1 MTKTLKIIFSTIVI
15 WFYTFTLSATIPAGY
30 YYQAQNKKKAEL
42 KTALH
47 QFGKPVRVLEYGS
60 GPGFTWEGFYN
71 TDRNADNSV
80 WDMYSDSI
88 RYFNQ
93 FFSIN
98 GMHIEHS
105 FPKSWWGGH
114 VNFAYKDLFHLYP
127 ADGITNSAKNNLP
140 LGEISGI
147 PWFNNGKSR
156 IGKNSFGIQYSG
168 DCFEPADEYKGDFA
182 RSYFYISTIYQD
194 LAPLFNSPMLQNN
207 SYPVWQRWGLD
218 LLLKWHAQDP
228 VSEKELKRN
237 EEVYK
242 IQGNRNPFID
252 FPALVNYIW
261 GADTVSVFPFPAETE
276 AFLVTPRPGNR
287 LDMGVTLTNNTISRS
302 MSLRGYN
309 ISSNIELSLKAG
321 HSSLKILTT
330 QIDAASVIAGTNIT
344 LSFSPIQGGQVRDT
358 LVISGGGLKEN
369 LLIPVRALAAPDFM
383 LLEPSEITPVGGKL
397 EWIADPFATQYKL
410 NLYQGDEAAGDLIIS
425 AYVEGTSWNKAIEIY
440 NGTGKPVDLS
450 KYSIQRQS
458 NGAGNFGFNVPL
470 SGTLN
475 NGQTYVITS
484 FSGTNADLKAKAQLQ
499 SDSIVSFN
507 GNDAVALVRN
517 GIQIDVVG
525 KANAGPEVYW
535 GENLSLARKA
545 AVTHPTTKYNEN
557 EWEIFPVD
565 NFSMLGSHTM
575 RLTSEKKYVLQNY
588 FNGTEN
594 SLVVN
599 NLTPET
605 AYTLSVESMRSGV
618 IVPSV
623 NTMQIRTS
631 ALETPIIMEP
641 TNITHKS
648 FTANWEQTPY
658 ASGYLLNVFELTGQA
673 DTTEYEGFPNVGSN
687 GKPLPEGW
695 TGTASGNYTT
705 STSTGIA
712 PPSVQLKNNGEW
724 LQTKTYPHPVT
735 RFTFMYKWPS
745 SGTGSSLAVY
755 AKENENWTRIDSILY
770 VNLSKY
776 NPVYNFAKERNIT
789 TFRLIYFKAAGN
801 MSIDDVSVT
810 YNNQDTIYVL
820 RNQPVESLEY
830 SVENLKT
837 NTVYYYNVRA
847 TLNTAT
853 SKVSETAAAKTIID
867 TKVFQ
872 KSVLPLKYFIADNS
886 LTIKGLNGNDQI
898 SIFNTSGI
906 CIYNSK
912 VSENEVRI
920 PFGYKGVF
928 ILNIHGAE
936 SKFTTKI
943 ITL

>member
-1 MTKTLKIIFSTIVI
+1 MTKKLKIFLSTIVI
-15 WFYTFTLSATIPAGY
+15 WFYVIASSATIPAGY
-30 YYQAQNKKKAEL
+30 YFQAQNKKKAEL

-47 QFGKPVRVLEYGS
+47 QFGKPLRVLEYGS

-88 RYFNQ
+88 RFFNQ
-93 FFSIN
+93 FFSVS

-114 VNFAYKDLFHLYP
+114 VNIAYKDLFHLYP

-140 LGEISGI
+140 LGEVGGI

-194 LAPLFNSPMLQNN
+194 LAPLFNSPMLDNN
-207 SYPVWQRWGLD
+207 TYPVWKPWALD
-218 LLLKWHAQDP
+218 LLLKWHKQDP
-228 VSEKELKRN
+228 VSEKELTRN
-237 EEVYK
+237 EAVYK

-252 FPALVNYIW
+252 YPALVNYIW
-261 GADTVSVFPFPAETE
+261 SADTANIFPFPAETE
-276 AFLVTPRPGNR
+276 AFLVTPRQGDK
-287 LDMGVTLTNNTISRS
+287 LDIGVTLTNNTLQK
-302 MSLRGYN
+302 SLNIKGYN
-309 ISSNIELSLKAG
+309 ISSNIEISLKGANPF
-321 HSSLKILTT
+321 L
-330 QIDAASVIAGTNIT
+330 QIQNPQISAASVIAGTTINIT
-344 LSFSPIQGGQVRDT
+344 FSPTQGGLVRDT
-358 LVISGGGLKEN
+358 LIIAGGGMKEQV
-369 LLIPVRALAAPDFM
+369 LIPLKALASPDFVI
-383 LLEPSEITPVGGKL
+383 LEPSEITPVGGKL
-397 EWIADPFATQYKL
+397 EWISDPFASQYKL
-410 NLYQGDEAAGDLIIS
+410 NLYQGDSVAGDLIIS
-425 AYVEGTSWNKAIEIY
+425 AYVEGSSWNKALEIF

-458 NGAGNFGFNVPL
+458 NGAGSFSFNVPL
-470 SGTLN
+470 KGILN
-475 NGQTYVITS
+475 DKQTYVIVAKS
-484 FSGTNADLKAKAQLQ
+484 STNSDLKAKAQLEN
-499 SDSIVSFN
+499 DSIVSFN

-545 AVTHPTTKYNEN
+545 TVTHPTTKYNEN
-557 EWEIFPVD
+557 EWEVFPID

-594 SLVVN
+594 TLVVN

-605 AYTLSVESMRSGV
+605 SYTFSVESLQSGV
-618 IVPSV
+618 IITSV

-641 TNITHKS
+641 TNITNKS

-673 DTTEYEGFPNVGSN
+673 DTTEYEGFQNVGSN

-695 TGTASGNYTT
+695 TGTSSGNYTT
-705 STSTGIA
+705 TASAGTA
-712 PPSVQLKNNGEW
+712 PPSVQLRNNGEW

-735 RFTFMYKWPS
+735 RFSFMYKWPS

-755 AKENENWTRIDSILY
+755 AKENENWIRIDSILY

-776 NPVYNFAKERNIT
+776 YPVYIFARERNIT
-789 TFRLIYFKAAGN
+789 AFKFIYYKSAGN
-801 MSIDDVSVT
+801 MSIDDVSIT
-810 YNNQDTIYVL
+810 YNNQDTTFIL

-830 SVENLKT
+830 AVENLET

-853 SKVSETAAAKTIID
+853 SKVSETAKLKTTTV
-867 TKVFQ
+867 TKIVNQ
-872 KSVLPLKYFIADNS
+872 KILPIKYFIANNALH
-886 LTIKGLNGNDQI
+886 LTGLFGNEQI
-898 SIFNTSGI
+898 SIYNTSGI
-906 CIYNSK
+906 CIFK
-912 VSENEVRI
+912 TQATSEEKSI
-920 PFGYKGVF
+920 PFDKKGLF
-928 ILNIHGAE
+928 ILYISSSNYR
-936 SKFTTKI
+936 FVQKI
-943 ITL
+943 LSF

>member
-1 MTKTLKIIFSTIVI
+1 MTKKLKIFLSTIVI
-15 WFYTFTLSATIPAGY
+15 WFYVIASSATIPAGY

-545 AVTHPTTKYNEN
+545 TVTHPTTKYNEN
-557 EWEIFPVD
+557 EWEVFPVD

-575 RLTSEKKYVLQNY
+575 HLTTEKKYVLQNY

-599 NLTPET
+599 NLVPET
-605 AYTLSVESMRSGV
+605 TYTLSVESMRSGV
-618 IVPSV
+618 IVPSA

-687 GKPLPEGW
+687 GKPLPTGW
-695 TGTASGNYTT
+695 SGTASANYTT
-705 STSTGIA
+705 TTSAGIA

-755 AKENENWTRIDSILY
+755 AKEKENWTRIDSILY
-770 VNLSKY
+770 VNTSKY
-776 NPVYNFAKERNIT
+776 NPVYNLGKDRNINAFRFIYYKT
-789 TFRLIYFKAAGN
+789 TGN

-830 SVENLKT
+830 TVENLKT

-847 TLNTAT
+847 TLNSAT
-853 SKVSETAAAKTIID
+853 SKISETAAAKTIID
-867 TKVFQ
+867 TKVYQ
-872 KSVLPLKYFIADNS
+872 KSVLPLKYFISDNS
-886 LTIKGLNGNDQI
+886 LFIKGLNGGERI
-898 SIFNTSGI
+898 LIFNTSGI
-906 CIYNSK
+906 CIFNSK
-912 VSENEVRI
+912 VTGNEVRI
-920 PFGYKGVF
+920 PFENKGVF

>member
-1 MTKTLKIIFSTIVI
+1 MTKKLKIFLSTIVI
-15 WFYTFTLSATIPAGY
+15 WFYVIASSATIPAGY

-42 KTALH
+42 KTALS
-47 QFGKPVRVLEYGS
+47 QFGKPIRVLEYGS
-60 GPGFTWEGFYN
+60 GPGFTWEGFYK

-80 WDMYSDSI
+80 WDMYSDSV
-88 RYFNQ
+88 RYFNLYYAV
-93 FFSIN
+93 S

-140 LGEISGI
+140 LGEVAGI

-156 IGKNSFGIQYSG
+156 IGKNSLGLQYTG

-194 LAPLFNSPMLQNN
+194 LAPLFNSPMLDNN
-207 SYPVWQRWGLD
+207 TYPVWKPWALD
-218 LLLKWHAQDP
+218 LLMKWHLQDS
-228 VSEKELKRN
+228 VSEKELNRN
-237 EEVYK
+237 EAVYK

-252 FPALVNYIW
+252 YPALANYIW
-261 GADTVSVFPFPAETE
+261 GKDTASVFPFPAETE

-302 MSLRGYN
+302 MRLRGYN
-309 ISSNIELSLKAG
+309 INSNIEVSLKAG
-321 HSSLKILTT
+321 HSSLQILTP
-330 QIDAASVIAGTNIT
+330 QIDASSIIAGTDIII
-344 LSFSPIQGGQVRDT
+344 SFSPTQGGLVRDT
-358 LVISGGGLKEN
+358 LIIAGGGTKEQI
-369 LLIPVRALAAPDFM
+369 LIPLKALASPDFII
-383 LLEPSEITPVGGKL
+383 LEPTEITPVGGKL

-410 NLYQGDEAAGDLIIS
+410 NLYEGDEVAGDLIIS
-425 AYVEGTSWNKAIEIY
+425 AYVEGTSWNKALEIY

-458 NGAGNFGFNVPL
+458 NGAGSFGFTVPL
-470 SGTLN
+470 TGILN
-475 NGQTYVITS
+475 DKQTYVIVAKS
-484 FSGTNADLKAKAQLQ
+484 STNSDLKAKAQLE

-545 AVTHPTTKYNEN
+545 TVTHPTTKYNEN
-557 EWEIFPVD
+557 EWAVFPVD

-575 RLTSEKKYVLQNY
+575 HLTSEKKYVLQNY

-594 SLVVN
+594 ALVVN

-605 AYTLSVESMRSGV
+605 TYTLSVESMRSGV

-673 DTTEYEGFPNVGSN
+673 YTTEYEGFQNIGSN

-705 STSTGIA
+705 TTSAGIA
-712 PPSVQLKNNGEW
+712 PPSVQLKNNEEW
-724 LQTKTYPHPVT
+724 LQTKTFPHSVT

-789 TFRLIYFKAAGN
+789 TFRFIYYKAAGN

-830 SVENLKT
+830 SVENLEA

-886 LTIKGLNGNDQI
+886 ITIKGLNGNEQI

-912 VSENEVRI
+912 VSVNEVRI

-928 ILNIHGAE
+928 ILNIHSAE
-936 SKFTTKI
+936 NKFTTKI